1 MRLKI
6 KNFKELA
13 GKEISL
19 PQAIISGANG
29 AGKTTI
35 LEAFYFVVDGKKAD
49 GTVVGG
55 EIYSQ
60 YAKSKNELFAEV
72 ELQIDEN
79 TKFCRRCEGSE
90 KRAKGS
96 VDSYLVRNIN
106 TTLFIEK
113 GGKRDIVTQ
122 DEWNKQIRLYFP
134 ENWRYLT
141 NPNFLEQQK
150 QADVKDFVFKLLN
163 LSEFDTANKDMAK
176 SKVAETK
183 KEIESLDILIQE
195 YEKVQEPAKV
205 EDLTESF
212 NDKIADL
219 RKKINIPTLS
229 NADILHNS
237 KIEKQIAEV
246 QNLEPKYQVSESEI
260 EIPVLLEKSYLP
272 LNDVSELG
280 REIGNLKSKECND
293 SISSLVLSI
302 NVALE
307 QNAKKAAIEEKI
319 KNYDS
324 IKAGLKCTKC
334 PVCSDL
340 FCEFRSVEIESL
352 DELQKANE
360 DLEYIDVEDLKLKF
374 EAAKIEFETEK
385 NNKIAEL
392 EAELKKLQAENE
404 KIKVQNAEIKA
415 ENNKAIILHNEKVA
429 KINEKNEQIRA
440 NNERIKSENAK
451 IKATFEAEKSA
462 KLSELRASIKYPVKV
477 DNSEIEAEISRLE
490 AEKEENRQ
498 SFLDFAKSL
507 AVYNNAQKEIARLQE
522 EKNAL
527 LATLVDFEQTYIIE
541 KNKEQDFY
549 AKIENQI
556 NSELAKFGIKFQLY
570 RQLIST
576 DDFKADFRIILNDRD
591 FNSNGEAFI
600 QKINLCLFFQSR
612 KNIVLP
618 IFCDEI
624 TVLDDSNIEK
634 LTAIFIENK
643 NLVLLEKTTEPLRI
657 INF

>member
-6 KNFKELA
+6 KKFKELA

-19 PQAIISGANG
+19 PQAIVSGANG

-49 GTVVGG
+49 GSVVGG

-122 DEWNKQIRLYFP
+122 NEWNEQIRLYFP

-141 NPNFLEQQK
+141 NPNFLQAQK
-150 QADVKDFVFKLLN
+150 QADVKDFVFRLLN
-163 LSEFDTANKDMAK
+163 LSEFDTTNKDIAK

-205 EDLTESF
+205 EDLTESY
-212 NDKIADL
+212 NAKIADL

-229 NADILHNS
+229 DADVLHNS
-237 KIEKQIAEV
+237 KIEKQIAEI
-246 QNLEPKYQVSESEI
+246 QAKQPEYQDFEEEI
-260 EIPVLLEKSYLP
+260 KLPALLKKSYLS
-272 LNDVSELG
+272 LNDVSELEA
-280 REIGNLKSKECND
+280 EIENLKSKEFDD
-293 SISSLVLSI
+293 STL
-302 NVALE
+302 NFALG

-334 PVCSDL
+334 AVCTDL
-340 FCEFRSVEIESL
+340 FCEFREVEIESL
-352 DELQKANE
+352 EDLQKANE
-360 DLEYIDVEDLKLKF
+360 ALEYIDVEELKLKF
-374 EAAKIEFETEK
+374 EPEKVEFETEK
-385 NNKIAEL
+385 SNKIAEL

-404 KIKVQNAEIKA
+404 KIKAKNAEIKA

-429 KINEKNEQIRA
+429 KINEKNAQIRA
-440 NNERIKSENAK
+440 NNEKIKPENAK

-462 KLSELRASIKYPVKV
+462 KLAGLRALIKYPAKV
-477 DNSEIEAEISRLE
+477 DNSEIEAEISKLE
-490 AEKEENRQ
+490 TEKEENRQ
-498 SFLDFAKSL
+498 LFLQFTEL
-507 AVYNNAQKEIARLQE
+507 QAVYNNAQKEIARLTG
-522 EKNAL
+522 EKNSL
-527 LATLVDFEQTYIIE
+527 LATLVDFEQAYIIE

-570 RQLIST
+570 KKLISS

-624 TVLDDSNIEK
+624 VILDDSNVENLIS
-634 LTAIFIENK
+634 IFTKNK